1 MGINQH
7 VTKKNGEW
15 RVIGEGNSRAT
26 KKFATQK
33 EAIDYGRKVA
43 INQQA
48 ELVIHGVNGRIRDKD
63 SYGNDPI
70 PPRYTKM

>member
-1 MGINQH
+1 MGTNQH

-15 RVIGEGNSRAT
+15 RVIGEGNSMAT

-70 PPRYTKM
+70 PPRDTRM

>member
-1 MGINQH
+1 MGTNQH

-15 RVIGEGNSRAT
+15 RIIGEGNSRAT

-70 PPRYTKM
+70 PPRDTKM